1 MPEETIHDPAMG
13 LANAQIQLYAKL
25 VSLMESIQKI
35 EKTGE
40 MMREGKV
47 QYNYLKGSDLLAAV
61 HPEMVRLKLLM
72 MGEIIEHKEWE
83 RPGKTGGSTNFVSIK
98 KRFRWIDAETGAT
111 AIFDGLGQGMDSGDK
126 APQKAA
132 YAALKYALRDNLLI
146 ADDTDDGD
154 KGEEA
159 ESKKR
164 GRKSNEE
171 KRKYETV
178 DGIVTRVEQLSP
190 ETLWLG
196 VNGLRIH
203 SNVKAITDQL
213 KNSMGKRVEITCF
226 WGAAG
231 KNKTPVM
238 MVSGV
243 MGVYSPV
250 PNEPDYVKDTYI
262 QGDEFDHPREIKG
275 IPLKDIKGN

>member
-1 MPEETIHDPAMG
+1 MEPTNEQIA
-13 LANAQIQLYAKL
+13 AAQIQLYGKL
-25 VSLMESIQKI
+25 VNLMETIQTL

-40 MMREGKV
+40 MMRDGKV

-83 RPGKTGGSTNFVSIK
+83 RPGKTVGVTNFVSIK
-98 KRFRWIDAETGAT
+98 KRFRWIDAESGAV

-164 GRKSNEE
+164 GRKTAEE
-171 KRKYETV
+171 KRKYETI
-178 DGIVTRVEQLSP
+178 DGIVTRAERLSPDSLWLMVNGNRLHCTAKPLCDQLS
-190 ETLWLG
+190 T
-196 VNGLRIH
+196 
-203 SNVKAITDQL
+203 
-213 KNSMGKRVEITCF
+213 SMGKKVELNAF
-226 WGAAG
+226 WGTVG

-238 MVSGV
+238 IISGV
-243 MGVYSPV
+243 LGVYNPV
-250 PNEPDYVKDTYI
+250 PVEPDYVKETYI
-262 QGDEFDHPREIKG
+262 QGDEDEHLSPDMVETFTGKRK
-275 IPLKDIKGN
+275 

>member
-1 MPEETIHDPAMG
+1 MATPEQIAS
-13 LANAQIQLYAKL
+13 AQIQLYAKL

-40 MMREGKV
+40 MMRDGKI

-72 MGEIIEHKEWE
+72 MGEILEHKEWE
-83 RPGKTGGSTNFVSIK
+83 RPGKSGGSTNFVSIK
-98 KRFRWIDAETGAT
+98 KRFRWIDAETGAE

-171 KRKYETV
+171 KRKYESI
-178 DGIVTRVEQLSP
+178 DGIVTRAEQLSP
-190 ETLWLG
+190 DTLWLG

-203 SNVKAITDQL
+203 SNVKVITDQL
-213 KNSMGKRVEITCF
+213 KNSMGKRVELTCF
-226 WGAAG
+226 WGTAG
-231 KNKTPVM
+231 QNKTPILI
-238 MVSGV
+238 VSGV
-243 MGVYSPV
+243 IGVYSPV
-250 PNEPDYVKDTYI
+250 PVEPEYVKDLEV
-262 QGDEFDHPREIKG
+262 QEEDMPLLPKEVKG
-275 IPLKDIKGN
+275 IPLKEIKGH

>member
-1 MPEETIHDPAMG
+1 MEPTNE
-13 LANAQIQLYAKL
+13 QIAAVQIRLYGKL
-25 VSLMESIQKI
+25 VNLMESIQAI

-40 MMREGKV
+40 MMRDGKL

-72 MGEIIEHKEWE
+72 MGEILEHKEWE
-83 RPGKTGGSTNFVSIK
+83 RPGKTGGVTNFVSIK
-98 KRFRWIDAETGAT
+98 KRFRWIDAESGAE

-164 GRKSNEE
+164 GRKPAEE
-171 KRKYETV
+171 KRKYESI
-178 DGIVTRVEQLSP
+178 DGIVTRAERLSP
-190 ETLWLG
+190 DSLWLM
-196 VNGLRIH
+196 VNGNRLH
-203 SNVKAITDQL
+203 CTAKPLCDQL
-213 KNSMGKRVEITCF
+213 ATSMGKKVELNAF
-226 WGAAG
+226 WGTVG

-238 MVSGV
+238 IISGV
-243 MGVYSPV
+243 LGVYSPV
-250 PNEPDYVKDTYI
+250 PVEPDYVKETYI
-262 QGDEFDHPREIKG
+262 QGDEDHHLSPDMVD
-275 IPLKDIKGN
+275 DIQRKRN

>member
-1 MPEETIHDPAMG
+1 MATEPTAEQIAG
-13 LANAQIQLYAKL
+13 VQIQLYAKL
-25 VSLMESIQKI
+25 VNLMESIQKI

-40 MMREGKV
+40 MMRDGKV

-72 MGEIIEHKEWE
+72 MGEILEHKEWE
-83 RPGKTGGSTNFVSIK
+83 RQGAKSVMNFVSIK
-98 KRFRWIDAETGAT
+98 KRFRWIDAETGAE

-164 GRKSNEE
+164 GRKPAEE
-171 KRKYETV
+171 KRKYESI
-178 DGIVTRVEQLSP
+178 DGVVTRYERLAP
-190 ETLWLG
+190 DNLWII
-196 VNGLRIH
+196 VNGNRL
-203 SNVKAITDQL
+203 NCNLKNLCDQL
-213 KNSMGKRVEITCF
+213 NNCMGKRVELNAF
-226 WGAAG
+226 WGTYG

-238 MVSGV
+238 VISSVG
-243 MGVYSPV
+243 GVYSPV
-250 PNEPDYVKDTYI
+250 PQEPQYI
-262 QGDEFDHPREIKG
+262 RDLEAQEDDMPLLPKEIKG
-275 IPLKDIKGN
+275 VPLKEIKGN

>member
-1 MPEETIHDPAMG
+1 MAAPDEQIAS
-13 LANAQIQLYAKL
+13 AQIQLYGKL
-25 VSLMESIQKI
+25 VNLMESIQKI

-40 MMREGKV
+40 MMRDGKI

-72 MGEIIEHKEWE
+72 MGEIMEHKEWE
-83 RPGKTGGSTNFVSIK
+83 RPGKNGGSTNFVSIK
-98 KRFRWIDAETGAT
+98 KRFRWIDAETGAE

-190 ETLWLG
+190 DTLWLA
-196 VNGLRIH
+196 VNSLRIH
-203 SNVKAITDQL
+203 SNVRAITDQL
-213 KNSMGKRVEITCF
+213 KNSMGKRVELTCF
-226 WGAAG
+226 WGQAG

-238 MVSGV
+238 IVSGV
-243 MGVYSPV
+243 LGVYSPV
-250 PNEPDYVKDTYI
+250 PQEPEYVRDLEAQEDDMPLLSK
-262 QGDEFDHPREIKG
+262 EIKG
-275 IPLKDIKGN
+275 VPLNEIKGR